1 MLNPQ
6 DLQRLIEIIT
16 EEVIASQTPR
26 SLRARCDC
34 HSVLTDCCP
43 DRL

>member
-16 EEVIASQTPR
+16 EEVIAAQAPAR
-26 SLRARCDC
+26 RAA
-34 HSVLTDCCP
+34 VAV
-43 DRL
+43 